1 MNKFIILEEEK
12 DRILNMHK
20 ERTSNQYLKEYMD
33 SPEDGE
39 TSVDPDQLDLF
50 TGETNEVN
58 ELVAEFEEIKNLILD
73 AIEELDINYL
83 YTAMS
88 MGQMDRELED
98 YYNLVQRLENWIAS
112 NDFEGELMRE
122 ANDLLEVLEYGPI
135 EYEITL
141 TPEVEELLRRERPS
155 IKVGSEKEIPDNSE
169 EEDN

>member
-12 DRILNMHK
+12 SRILNMHK

-58 ELVAEFEEIKNLILD
+58 ELVAEFEEIKNSILD

-88 MGQMDRELED
+88 MGEMDRELED
-98 YYNLVQRLENWIAS
+98 YYNSVQRLENWIAS

-135 EYEITL
+135 DYEITL
-141 TPEVEELLRRERPS
+141 TPEVEELLNRERPILPKTKIRTIS
-155 IKVGSEKEIPDNSE
+155 KEEN
-169 EEDN
+169 N

>member
-12 DRILNMHK
+12 SRILNMHK

-33 SPEDGE
+33 SPEDCE

-58 ELVAEFEEIKNLILD
+58 ELVAEFEEIKNSILD

-88 MGQMDRELED
+88 MGEMDRELED
-98 YYNLVQRLENWIAS
+98 YYNSVQRLENWIAS

-135 EYEITL
+135 DYEITL

-155 IKVGSEKEIPDNSE
+155 IKVGSEKEIQDNSK

>member
-12 DRILNMHK
+12 SRILNMHK

-58 ELVAEFEEIKNLILD
+58 ELVAEFEEIKNSILD

-98 YYNLVQRLENWIAS
+98 YYNAVQRLENWIDS

-135 EYEITL
+135 DYEVTL

-155 IKVGSEKEIPDNSE
+155 IKVGSEKEIQDNSE
-169 EEDN
+169 EENN